1 MRRFTVLVLAL
12 GLVACKR
19 SDDKPSPSTGSQG
32 VSVGSG
38 SGAPAR
44 PRIEQIAPPIP
55 VQTPP
60 ADATKTASGLIYKKI
75 TPNDAGLQPKRN
87 DVVLINY
94 TGWREATGET
104 FFTNRGKG
112 KPMRMGLT
120 QAAPGFTEALQLMH
134 KGETA
139 MLWMP
144 PSIGY
149 KVQPSKP
156 ETLVYQL
163 EIVDVL
169 PAPAVPDDVAKP
181 PATATALPSGIKRT
195 TLAPGTGKTKARQFD
210 NVTFNY
216 TVWDAAGKMLDT
228 TTARDRALTIAPY
241 KETALGQMI
250 TTMTEGEHAR
260 FWADTE
266 LTKGGRAIPGAQGVL
281 CFDVEVQKIA
291 KAEHEPP
298 PVPPDVAKPPADAK
312 KSSKGVFYRVLKSGP
327 GKPHHPGPDDTVR
340 VHYTGWT
347 TDGRMFDSSVLRGDK
362 STFSLKSVVSGW
374 TDGIPLMSVGD
385 VFRFWIP
392 EELAYKG
399 AAGKPK
405 GMLVFEVE
413 LFEILPPAA
422 TTH

>member
-1 MRRFTVLVLAL
+1 V
-12 GLVACKR
+12 
-19 SDDKPSPSTGSQG
+19 
-32 VSVGSG
+32 
-38 SGAPAR
+38 R
-44 PRIEQIAPPIP
+44 PRVEQVTPPIP

-60 ADATKTASGLIYKKI
+60 ADATKTATGLIYKTL
-75 TPNDAGLQPKRN
+75 TPNAAGLQPKRN
-87 DVVLINY
+87 DAVLINY
-94 TGWREATGET
+94 TGWRQASGET

-112 KPMRMGLT
+112 KPMRLGLT

-144 PSIGY
+144 PAIGY
-149 KVQPSKP
+149 KVQPPAP

-169 PAPAVPDDVAKP
+169 PAPPVPDDVAKP
-181 PATATALPSGIKRT
+181 PATATALPSGIKRAAVT
-195 TLAPGTGKTKARQFD
+195 PGTGKDKPRQFD

-216 TVWDAAGKMLDT
+216 TVWDASGRMLDT
-228 TTARDRALTIAPY
+228 TTSRDRALTVAPY
-241 KETALGQMI
+241 KETAFGQMLS
-250 TTMTEGEHAR
+250 TMTEGERAR
-260 FWADTE
+260 FWVDAE
-266 LTKGGRAIPGAQGVL
+266 LTKGGRTIPGAQGVL
-281 CFDVEVQKIA
+281 CIEIELQKIA

-298 PVPPDVAKPPADAK
+298 PAPADVAKPPADAK
-312 KSSKGVFYRVLKSGP
+312 KSPKGVFYRVLKAGP
-327 GKPHHPGPDDTVR
+327 GKPHHPAPTDTVK

-362 STFSLKSVVSGW
+362 STFSLKSVVAGW

-385 VFRFWIP
+385 VYRFWIP

-413 LFEILPPAA
+413 LFEILPAAA
-422 TTH
+422 TAH